1 MSFLDDLNNKE
12 EDKLLVSHVNKKLD
26 KIEEERLLI
35 GKHIELFSKKHTKK
49 KTIELLTSNKNI
61 KMPKS
66 TLLNMVEEYFFKKK
80 YNVKFFL
87 SIREIK
93 MIKKAWKL
101 NNIVS
106 FKDEENSLLE
116 ESKVRELI
124 STGELSYKSYLFSHN
139 IKLNEDGEEELNKVI
154 SYLKKTLEKKRVTIS
169 EAIYY
174 SLLSFNVENTDLDD
188 L

>member
-1 MSFLDDLNNKE
+1 
-12 EDKLLVSHVNKKLD
+12 
-26 KIEEERLLI
+26 
-35 GKHIELFSKKHTKK
+35 
-49 KTIELLTSNKNI
+49 
-61 KMPKS
+61 
-66 TLLNMVEEYFFKKK
+66 
-80 YNVKFFL
+80 
-87 SIREIK
+87 

-174 SLLSFNVENTDLDD
+174 SLLSFKVSIFFFQLVEILFIHFDD
-188 L
+188 